1 MIPISVGLGVVG
13 ESSVIWTEFGIQVT
27 SDYEKIVER
36 DLFNSASKGG
46 IKVNNVLLRRRVVG
60 AIHTD
65 YSGFGV
71 SLKG

>member
-46 IKVNNVLLRRRVVG
+46 
-60 AIHTD
+60 
-65 YSGFGV
+65 
-71 SLKG
+71 